1 MNIVKLPDCELDIM
15 LAMWDNKNSMRAP
28 EILEL
33 LKDKHTWSISTLY
46 TMLDR
51 LYEKKF
57 VSIEYSKR
65 FRYYS
70 AVISK
75 EEYGN
80 MEMNSLVQRL
90 FGNSSKN
97 FIASLINTKTISQ
110 EQFNELAE
118 LFDKG
123 SGDEDS

>member
-15 LAMWDNKNSMRAP
+15 LVMWENENSMRAP

-57 VSIEYSKR
+57 VNIEYSKR

-70 AVISK
+70 VIMSK
-75 EEYGN
+75 EEYGH

-90 FGNSSKN
+90 FGNSSKK
-97 FIASLINTKTISQ
+97 FFASLINTKTITQ

-118 LFDKG
+118 LFDKD
-123 SGDEDS
+123 SGDVDS

>member
-15 LAMWDNKNSMRAP
+15 LAMWENETPMRAP
-28 EILEL
+28 ELLEL

-70 AVISK
+70 TLISK

-110 EQFNELAE
+110 AQFNELAE
-118 LFDKG
+118 LFDKD

>member
-1 MNIVKLPDCELDIM
+1 VNIVKLPDCELDIM
-15 LAMWDNKNSMRAP
+15 LAMWENETPMRAP
-28 EILEL
+28 ELLEL

-70 AVISK
+70 TLISK

-110 EQFNELAE
+110 AQFNELAE
-118 LFDKG
+118 LFDKD